1 MARKIGFKV
10 INMDL
15 ILGLPGENIEHF
27 AYTLEE
33 IKNLRPENVTFHALS
48 IKRGA
53 QLQDKDLTQD
63 EIVTKMNDL
72 KEIWCK
78 NEGYIPYY
86 LYRQK
91 QITANL
97 ENIGYSLPVP
107 YTYSDGRKTNYLGL
121 GVGACTRSLILDWA
135 IENHIYNQRIAEII
149 QAKVNK
155 IGLNGKI

>member
-15 ILGLPGENIEHF
+15 ILGLPGENTEHF
-27 AYTLEE
+27 AHTLEE

-53 QLQDKDLTQD
+53 QLHEKDLTQD
-63 EIVTKMNDL
+63 KIVTEMNDL
-72 KEIWCK
+72 KEIWCR

-97 ENIGYSLPVP
+97 ENIGYSLPVYLP
-107 YTYSDGRKTNYLGL
+107 YTIFR
-121 GVGACTRSLILDWA
+121 
-135 IENHIYNQRIAEII
+135 
-149 QAKVNK
+149 
-155 IGLNGKI
+155 